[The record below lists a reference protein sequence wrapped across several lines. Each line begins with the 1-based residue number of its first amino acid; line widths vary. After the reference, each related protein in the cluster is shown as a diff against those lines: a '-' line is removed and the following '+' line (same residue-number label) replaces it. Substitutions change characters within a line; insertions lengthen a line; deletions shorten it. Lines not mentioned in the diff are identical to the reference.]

1 MVLGLAAAMGVT
13 QLMSQILFRVSPRD
27 PLTLTVVTVTL
38 ATAGLLACWL
48 PARRAAAL
56 DPVKALR
63 YE

>member
-1 MVLGLAAAMGVT
+1 
-13 QLMSQILFRVSPRD
+13 MSQILFRVSPRD